1 MFLATTCFDPKR
13 ILSIFH
19 HFLSDDSCLLPSS
32 FLAIGSKAT
41 FTHRE
46 ISFKMV
52 YNMTMFLDFQ
62 ILTITPGAQNLIGD
76 FHQFPVAEK
85 SRKKSG
91 LVFSM
96 SRSRIQPSK
105 LIQKSWY
112 FLKCPIYQPFLPF
125 LFTYGS

>member
-19 HFLSDDSCLLPSS
+19 HFLSDDSCLLPGS
-32 FLAIGSKAT
+32 FLDIGSKTT
-41 FTHRE
+41 FTQRE

-85 SRKKSG
+85 LWKN
-91 LVFSM
+91 
-96 SRSRIQPSK
+96 Q
-105 LIQKSWY
+105 
-112 FLKCPIYQPFLPF
+112 
-125 LFTYGS
+125 GSFFHE